1 MTDII
6 KYGNSAI
13 QELDDL
19 KRISRQVKDR
29 TNNGLVIVTTALDN
43 TTDRIAEALY
53 FGNHRNAEQIFGVYR
68 SLIEQ
73 IGDAQLTRFAGSV
86 YQQFNTQQFL
96 AGRSRNI
103 DEMQLASGERLTA
116 HLLHAYLKQ
125 SGIYSALV
133 DTIDADFP
141 LRLNLGR
148 KPTAATIDMESSREV
163 ARKLKSKYGV
173 IIVPGYVGKGLDG
186 LVRTLGRGG
195 SDTAAFAYAYAFD
208 ANQVWIV
215 AEDALTTAPLE
226 SARVVEEIN
235 LNEAW
240 DAGFFGARLK
250 THKSI
255 EPLEMFLS
263 EHPNSY
269 VYITGK
275 EMEPR
280 KTRINP
286 QAKEQ
291 TVRFIASGIIR
302 RYGMRGD
309 WRGFLN
315 QLYSNSAV
323 DWFLLGGMVG
333 ELGMGV
339 SERGWELADAM
350 IKESEKRGYI
360 EITHHDNVAYIGVV
374 GSGMSDKK
382 GTANRAYR
390 SLRGVNILRAH
401 DPNVREPSS
410 TSIGIMVDPRYER
423 QAVESLHR
431 EFFQNGNGRRR

>member
-1 MTDII
+1 
-6 KYGNSAI
+6 
-13 QELDDL
+13 
-19 KRISRQVKDR
+19 
-29 TNNGLVIVTTALDN
+29 
-43 TTDRIAEALY
+43 
-53 FGNHRNAEQIFGVYR
+53 
-68 SLIEQ
+68 
-73 IGDAQLTRFAGSV
+73 
-86 YQQFNTQQFL
+86 
-96 AGRSRNI
+96 
-103 DEMQLASGERLTA
+103 MQLASGEKLTA

-148 KPTAATIDMESSREV
+148 KSTAATIDMEGSREA
-163 ARKLKSKYGV
+163 ARNLKSKYNV
-173 IIVPGYVGKGLDG
+173 IIVPGYVGRNPDG

-195 SDTAAFAYAYAFD
+195 SDTAAFAYAYAFG

-255 EPLEMFLS
+255 EPLEMFLD
-263 EHPNSY
+263 EHPNSH

-275 EMEPR
+275 EMGPR

-302 RYGMRGD
+302 RYGISGD

-333 ELGMGV
+333 ELGIGV

-350 IKESEKRGYI
+350 IRQSEERGYI
-360 EITHHDNVAYIGVV
+360 KITHHDNVAYIGVV

-382 GTANRAYR
+382 GIANRAYR

-431 EFFQNGNGRRR
+431 EFFR